1 MSEPGDL
8 LLNLFSIDHCSIG
21 ATALLLCEVS
31 GGFLRYEARA
41 VPSDGLGSPDSACS
55 SPPDHPDPS

>member
-8 LLNLFSIDHCSIG
+8 LLNLCSIDHCSIG

-41 VPSDGLGSPDSACS
+41 VPSDGLA
-55 SPPDHPDPS
+55 